1 MSIFSRVCLPCLQ
14 AIPSDLFLDDLLW
27 VYPHPF
33 SLKDY
38 TEGHPL
44 RLAI

>member
-1 MSIFSRVCLPCLQ
+1 MSIFSCVCLLHLRTT
-14 AIPSDLFLDDLLW
+14 PSDLFLDDLPR
-27 VYPHPF
+27 VYPHPL

-38 TEGHPL
+38 AEGHPL